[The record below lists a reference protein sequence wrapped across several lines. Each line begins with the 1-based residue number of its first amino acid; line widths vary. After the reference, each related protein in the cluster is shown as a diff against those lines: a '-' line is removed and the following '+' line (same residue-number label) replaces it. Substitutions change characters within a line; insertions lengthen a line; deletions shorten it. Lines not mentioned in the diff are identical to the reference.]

1 MLMYEIW
8 SLGHKPFDNLTN
20 PQVWITS
27 EYASNLNVVNIRI
40 ISFQTVEIIR
50 NGVRL
55 SPPPGCPRAIY
66 KLMIQC
72 W

>member
-1 MLMYEIW
+1 MESWDTNHLKVLLTQKVNMYHVHIHFTGIK
-8 SLGHKPFDNLTN
+8 SACCCR
-20 PQVWITS
+20 S
-27 EYASNLNVVNIRI
+27 
-40 ISFQTVEIIR
+40 VEMVR

-66 KLMIQC
+66 ELMIQC